1 MRNKKGFAVLL
12 FLIFA
17 VLVVWLLSGC
27 KTPVQTSSV
36 KINDSTYVEKL
47 VHDTTRIPADSSWF
61 YAWLK
66 CDSLGNV
73 IIASLYDHKTEG
85 IKTDVTFNNGK
96 LIYTTEKAS
105 KEIVTTAI
113 NKETKVKK
121 QDKETITITLIKM
134 SLFQKIFFWIGL
146 IGSVAGLI
154 YLGIKI
160 KGRIL
165 I

>member
-1 MRNKKGFAVLL
+1 
-12 FLIFA
+12 
-17 VLVVWLLSGC
+17 
-27 KTPVQTSSV
+27 
-36 KINDSTYVEKL
+36 
-47 VHDTTRIPADSSWF
+47 
-61 YAWLK
+61 
-66 CDSLGNV
+66 
-73 IIASLYDHKTEG
+73 
-85 IKTDVTFNNGK
+85 

-121 QDKETITITLIKM
+121 QEKETITITLIKM

-146 IGSVAGLI
+146 IGSVAVLI

-160 KGRIL
+160 KGRVL

>member
-1 MRNKKGFAVLL
+1 MLL
-12 FLIFA
+12 LC
-17 VLVVWLLSGC
+17 LLASC
-27 KTPVQTSSV
+27 KTPVQTSLV
-36 KINDSTYVEKL
+36 KTNDSTYVEKL

-73 IIASLYDHKTEG
+73 FIASLSDHKTEG

-121 QDKETITITLIKM
+121 QEKETITITLIKM

-146 IGSVAGLI
+146 IGSVAGLL

-160 KGRIL
+160 KERIL

>member
-1 MRNKKGFAVLL
+1 MKYFIYIILFISLL
-12 FLIFA
+12 TA
-17 VLVVWLLSGC
+17 C
-27 KTPVQTSSV
+27 KTPIQTSSV
-36 KINDSTYVEKL
+36 KTNDSTYVEKL

-73 IIASLYDHKTEG
+73 FIASLSDHKTEG

-96 LIYTTEKAS
+96 LIYKTEKAS

-134 SLFQKIFFWIGL
+134 SLFQRIFFWIGL

-165 I
+165 N

>member
-1 MRNKKGFAVLL
+1 MKYFIYIILL
-12 FLIFA
+12 IS
-17 VLVVWLLSGC
+17 LLTAC

-36 KINDSTYVEKL
+36 KTNDSTYVEKL

-73 IIASLYDHKTEG
+73 FIASLSDHKTEG

-121 QDKETITITLIKM
+121 QEKETITITLIKM
-134 SLFQKIFFWIGL
+134 NLFQKIFFWIGL
-146 IGSVAGLI
+146 IGSVAVLI

-160 KGRIL
+160 KERVL

>member
-1 MRNKKGFAVLL
+1 MKYFIYIFLFICLL
-12 FLIFA
+12 TA
-17 VLVVWLLSGC
+17 C

-36 KINDSTYVEKL
+36 KTNDSTYVEKL

-73 IIASLYDHKTEG
+73 FIASLSDHKTEG

-134 SLFQKIFFWIGL
+134 SLFQKIFFWIG
-146 IGSVAGLI
+146 IGSTLAAGIFI
-154 YLGIKI
+154 YLKF
-160 KGRIL
+160 KK
-165 I
+165 

>member
-1 MRNKKGFAVLL
+1 MKYFIYIILFISLL
-12 FLIFA
+12 TA
-17 VLVVWLLSGC
+17 C

-36 KINDSTYVEKL
+36 KISDSTYVEKL

-73 IIASLYDHKTEG
+73 FIASLSDHKTEG

-96 LIYTTEKAS
+96 LIYKTEKAS

-121 QDKETITITLIKM
+121 QDKESITITLIKM

>member
-1 MRNKKGFAVLL
+1 MKYFIYIILFISLL
-12 FLIFA
+12 TA
-17 VLVVWLLSGC
+17 C

-36 KINDSTYVEKL
+36 KTNDSTYVEKL

-73 IIASLYDHKTEG
+73 FIASLSDHKTEG
-85 IKTDVTFNNGK
+85 IKTDVNFNNGK
-96 LIYTTEKAS
+96 LIYKTEKAS
-105 KEIVTTAI
+105 KEIVTTVI

>member
-1 MRNKKGFAVLL
+1 MKYFIYIILFISLL
-12 FLIFA
+12 TA
-17 VLVVWLLSGC
+17 C

-36 KINDSTYVEKL
+36 KTNDSTYVEKL

-73 IIASLYDHKTEG
+73 FIASLSDHKTEG

-96 LIYTTEKAS
+96 LIYKTEKAS

-121 QDKETITITLIKM
+121 QDKESITITLIKM